1 MLRVLA
7 IALAAASA
15 AVSAKRTTYS
25 LDAGWRYMELGHAG
39 PGKPCAPN
47 AFPDDMHDQAC
58 SGLKQQGGV
67 KTEDACARTCCN
79 AETCETY
86 QWCNTTD
93 CMPSAMAA
101 CWTGR
106 RKGCHASKGW
116 KSRGRTAAPVPPP
129 APPSGNCTE
138 IYCKPG
144 FDDSSWARTSVP
156 HDYVVENTFTQTG
169 DKSHGFLPY
178 GVAWYRKKL
187 ALPAATKGQ
196 TTWLTFDGVMLD
208 SVVYLNGVQIGGH
221 ASGYT
226 PFSITLD
233 EAQHKLKFGAD
244 GSNELVLKVDA
255 THPDGWWY
263 DGGGIYRHVTL
274 TSASPELYIGD
285 DFGSA
290 AVYAPSVVT
299 GAIDQTTM
307 AADGALHA
315 EVTVVYGS
323 AAAGQFTVSATV
335 TDPSGKVVATVKAP
349 VPTGSSGNTTV
360 AFPLVKL
367 PAAKLWSVETPRL
380 YSVAVTV
387 LKGSTAIDAATVTFG
402 VRKTKWDSEKGFFL
416 NDVPTK
422 IKGNANHQDFAGVG
436 VAVPDIIQA
445 HRIQKLK
452 DMGSNGWRTAHNVPT
467 RALLDAA
474 DRLGFLVWDENHR
487 NGQDDELTRLVLRD
501 RNHPSIVIW
510 SVCNEKLCDST
521 DTAGDFARMVPLFH
535 ALDPLGG
542 RVVSANYNS
551 IDTAASPLDLLGIDY
566 GTSTY
571 DAVHGRAPLKP
582 LISSETSSAVS
593 DRGEY
598 HNDAAAGHVTG
609 YDTESPGWGQTAE
622 GAWGGVGQKDGQG
635 ILTRDF
641 IAGGFTWTGWDYKG
655 EPTPDKWPDINSHFG
670 ILDEA
675 GFPKDRFHWYRA
687 HFPAYGAGEGV
698 LHLFPHWNWAASGDA
713 AADAAPHMAPCLGR
727 CALPPPSADPA
738 CAAAPFSSKSGVTCQ
753 GLKHL
758 LAGDGSADACAA
770 ACCATDSRD
779 WQWMSPD
786 SYGNCWC
793 GDCDGY
799 DATAGWVGG
808 TRVKG
813 PPQPAGVVDVWV
825 FSNAQT
831 VELFLDG
838 ASLGARAPVA
848 GNMSHFEWKVPFAAG
863 NLSAVGR
870 SVVGGANVT
879 VAAAS
884 VVTTGAP
891 AALRASIKDGVG
903 GGGLVSGCDDVALVQ
918 VEVVDAGGNIVPT
931 ASSNITFGVAG
942 PAAYA
947 GGGNGDPACHVSDLS
962 AVRPAYHGL
971 ALGVVKASADATAA
985 GTVTVTV
992 TSPGLKSHSLAI
1004 KAAPPSFDAAW
1015 WCGREQ
1021 QL

>member
-226 PFSITLD
+226 PFSIMLD

-487 NGQDDELTRLVLRD
+487 NGQDSECEILVRRD

-510 SVCNEKLCDST
+510 SLCNEVLCNTKDTKGDALRLKKLIKK
-521 DTAGDFARMVPLFH
+521 
-535 ALDPLGG
+535 LDPLGQ
-542 RVVSANYNS
+542 RVVSANNNG
-551 IDTAASPLDLLGIDY
+551 INGPDTPLDLQGYDYNTKSYDQWHKASPGI
-566 GTSTY
+566 
-571 DAVHGRAPLKP
+571 PQ
-582 LISSETSSAVS
+582 ISSETSSAVS
-593 DRGEY
+593 DRGELID
-598 HNDAAAGHVTG
+598 NATAGHMSCYDDPGTAGGTG
-609 YDTESPGWGQTAE
+609 GIGNRVGWGQTAQ
-622 GAWGGVGQKDGQG
+622 GAWGGVGEKNQQG
-635 ILTRDF
+635 ILTRDYMC
-641 IAGGFTWTGWDYKG
+641 GGFTWTGWDYKG
-655 EPTPDKWPDINSHFG
+655 EPTPYAWPDINSHFG
-670 ILDEA
+670 IIDEA
-675 GFPKDRFHWYRA
+675 GFPKDRYYWYKA
-687 HFPAYGAGEGV
+687 WFTVWKKGSGMVHV
-698 LHLFPHWNWAASGDA
+698 FPHWNHKAGASVKIWAFSNADEVELLLNGKSLGRQPSGNYSHAQWKVSWAAGKLVANAYSG
-713 AADAAPHMAPCLGR
+713 G
-727 CALPPPSADPA
+727 
-738 CAAAPFSSKSGVTCQ
+738 KQ
-753 GLKHL
+753 I
-758 LAGDGSADACAA
+758 
-770 ACCATDSRD
+770 ATDSV
-779 WQWMSPD
+779 S
-786 SYGNCWC
+786 
-793 GDCDGY
+793 
-799 DATAGWVGG
+799 
-808 TRVKG
+808 
-813 PPQPAGVVDVWV
+813 
-825 FSNAQT
+825 
-831 VELFLDG
+831 
-838 ASLGARAPVA
+838 
-848 GNMSHFEWKVPFAAG
+848 
-863 NLSAVGR
+863 
-870 SVVGGANVT
+870 
-879 VAAAS
+879 
-884 VVTTGAP
+884 TTGAA
-891 AALRASIKDGVG
+891 AALRASVKDGVG
-903 GGGLVSGCDDVALVQ
+903 SSHGGGVFAGCKDIALIQ
-918 VEVVDAGGNIVPT
+918 VEVVDAAGLVVPT
-931 ASSNITFGVAG
+931 ADHNVTLAVS
-942 PAAYA
+942 
-947 GGGNGDPACHVSDLS
+947 GGGASIIGTGNGNPACHVHDKSLW
-962 AVRPAYHGL
+962 RPAFHGL
-971 ALGVVKASADATAA
+971 MLGVVQSGEDA
-985 GTVTVTV
+985 GDITVTA
-992 TSPGLKSHSLAI
+992 SSAGLKTASVVVKSV
-1004 KAAPPSFDAAW
+1004 KPAASYSEW
-1015 WCGREQ
+1015 WCK
-1021 QL
+1021 QLPAL